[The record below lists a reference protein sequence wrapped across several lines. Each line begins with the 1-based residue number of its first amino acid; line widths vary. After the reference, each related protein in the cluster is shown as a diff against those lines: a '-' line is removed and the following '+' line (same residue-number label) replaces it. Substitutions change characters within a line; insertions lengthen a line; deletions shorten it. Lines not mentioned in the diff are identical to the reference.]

1 MRGPLEL
8 DDFGGTPAPLCRDF
22 GHSPE
27 AGEERV
33 DRTGKVN
40 DLLAT
45 PKLGADKTAFK
56 PKLGGFFD
64 VKHWLFHTRI
74 APHIRASASER
85 QYRRLIQPFLDAV
98 NRPLAASL

>member
-33 DRTGKVN
+33 DRTGKVD
-40 DLLAT
+40 DLLAA
-45 PKLGADKTAFK
+45 PKLGPDKTALK

-64 VKHWLFHTRI
+64 VEHGLFHTHDSLPTI
-74 APHIRASASER
+74 AQRSRGRGFLTHVNPTNINSAA
-85 QYRRLIQPFLDAV
+85 LC
-98 NRPLAASL
+98 